1 MHEAAKTY
9 VRQVLKTVSIPK
21 GAVLEIGGRN
31 INGTV
36 RPLFDAI
43 GPYASIDL
51 YDGPGV
57 DLVGDVCEL
66 DPVKTARK
74 LFGKVAVSCVICCE
88 VLEHAVKPLT
98 LCRWAHRI
106 LKPGGVLILTAAN
119 PKRFTHSGID
129 GGPLQDGEHYQGVS
143 ESALRSW
150 LKVFRRAQIVVD
162 GADIYAT
169 AWKAAR

>member
-1 MHEAAKTY
+1 MHEAAKHY
-9 VRQVLKTVSIPK
+9 VRGVVNSLTIPA

-31 INGTV
+31 INGSV
-36 RPLFDAI
+36 RPLFKGI

-51 YDGPGV
+51 YSGPGV

-66 DPVKTARK
+66 DPAKTARK
-74 LFGKVAVSCVICCE
+74 LFGKVAVSCVVCCE
-88 VLEHAVKPLT
+88 VLEHATEPT
-98 LCRWAHRI
+98 RMCRWAHRI

-129 GGPLQDGEHYQGVS
+129 GGPLQAGEHYLGVS

-150 LKVFRRAQIVVD
+150 LRVFRRAQITMD

-169 AWKAAR
+169 AWKAQR

>member
-9 VRQVLKTVSIPK
+9 VRGVVNSLTIPS

-36 RPLFDAI
+36 RPLFDHI

-57 DLVGDVCEL
+57 DLVGDVGEL
-66 DPVKTARK
+66 DPAKTATK
-74 LFGKVAVSCVICCE
+74 LFGKVAVSCVVCCE
-88 VLEHAVKPLT
+88 VLEHATEPARM
-98 LCRWAHRI
+98 CRWAHRI

-150 LKVFRRAQIVVD
+150 LRVFRRAQIKMD

>member
-1 MHEAAKTY
+1 MHAAAKTY
-9 VRQVLKTVSIPK
+9 VRGVVNSLTIPS

-31 INGTV
+31 INGSV
-36 RPLFDAI
+36 KSLLEHI

-66 DPVKTARK
+66 DPAKTAKK

-119 PKRFTHSGID
+119 PLRFTHSGID
-129 GGPLQDGEHYQGVS
+129 GGPLQAGEHYQGVS

-150 LKVFRRAQIVVD
+150 LRVFRRAQITMD

>member
-9 VRQVLKTVSIPK
+9 VRQALKTVSIPA

-66 DPVKTARK
+66 DPAKTAQK
-74 LFGKVAVSCVICCE
+74 LFGKVAVSCVVCCE
-88 VLEHAVKPLT
+88 VLEHATEPARM
-98 LCRWAHRI
+98 CRWAHRI

-119 PKRFTHSGID
+119 PLRGTHSGID
-129 GGPLQDGEHYQGVS
+129 GGLLHPGEHYQGVWDS
-143 ESALRSW
+143 SLKAW